1 MKILNQAATRSALA
15 TFIVLGIA
23 GAAQAADDSSPVMFL
38 GRANAKVA
46 KAMAFANHWEGPSG
60 GPSIAAKKRMVVMIG
75 WDMRNAAAATVAA
88 GAKEAAT
95 VAGWSFSTMDCYGMA
110 NRRPEA
116 FSRALALKPDA
127 IILADID
134 AQEMQKEIAQAQK
147 QNIQV
152 IGWHAAA
159 TAGPG
164 NGLFTDVG
172 SDPKDAGQIAALFA
186 VADSKGK
193 AGVVVFADATNAYS
207 AAKSSAI
214 VDIIKQC
221 QGCSLL
227 AVEQIP
233 ADVNERAT
241 QFAALTKKF
250 GARWTHAIAG
260 TDQYFDAVA
269 VPMQAS
275 TGSVPHLQ
283 AIAAGDGIKSA
294 YQRINGNSMQAG
306 TVPEPLNMQGW
317 QLIDEVNRAISGDKP
332 SGYVASTYLVTRQ
345 NRAFHGGPKDMF
357 EPNNG
362 YRDEYRKIWK
372 K

>member
-1 MKILNQAATRSALA
+1 MKILNQAATRTALA
-15 TFIVLGIA
+15 AFLVLGGTGIV
-23 GAAQAADDSSPVMFL
+23 QAAEDSSPVMFL

-60 GPSIAAKKRMVVMIG
+60 GPAIAAKKRLVVMIG
-75 WDMRNAAAATVAA
+75 WDMRNAAVASVAA

-95 VAGWSFSTMDCYGMA
+95 VAGWTLSTMDCYGMA

-127 IILADID
+127 IILADVD
-134 AQEMQKEIAQAQK
+134 AAEMQKELAQAQK

-152 IGWHAAA
+152 IGWHASA
-159 TAGPG
+159 TIGPA
-164 NGLFTDVG
+164 NGLFTNVG
-172 SDPKDAGQIAALFA
+172 SDPKEAGQIAALFA

-193 AGVVVFADATNAYS
+193 AGVVVLADATNAYS

-227 AVEQIP
+227 AVEQSP
-233 ADVNERAT
+233 VDANERAT

-250 GARWTHAIAG
+250 GTRWTHAISG
-260 TDQYFDAVA
+260 SDQYFDTVA
-269 VPMQAS
+269 VPTQAS
-275 TGSVPHLQ
+275 TGSAPHVV
-283 AIAAGDGIKSA
+283 AVAAGDGIKSA
-294 YQRINGNSMQAG
+294 YQRINGSTFQAG

-317 QLIDEVNRAISGDKP
+317 QLIDETNRAVSGDKP

-362 YRDEYRKIWK
+362 YRDAYRKIWK